1 VTGRAGPTPGVV
13 KIRLSG
19 ELGHIEAVAALI
31 GSSLGQDIEQI
42 ERSAAYPNQRD
53 SGVRVYLTVL
63 VNGVRP

>member
-19 ELGHIEAVAALI
+19 ELGHIEAVAVLI
-31 GSSLGQDIEQI
+31 GSCLGQDIEQI
-42 ERSAAYPNQRD
+42 ERSAVYPNRRD

-63 VNGVRP
+63 VNGLRP